1 MQKNKGSQATSS
13 IMNKHIYFLNWLRA
27 LQYRMCA
34 RKRKYSHNFP
44 VFLCTHSHLTSPF
57 RECSRPL
64 CLARSKEGAYTTPE
78 PLNKRFPCI
87 DLGNLSRYP
96 HLLISEEIY

>member
-13 IMNKHIYFLNWLRA
+13 IMNKHIYFLNWLRT
-27 LQYRMCA
+27 LQYRILQCV
-34 RKRKYSHNFP
+34 RKRKYSHNFQ
-44 VFLCTHSHLTSPF
+44 VFLCTDHRHLTSPF
-57 RECSRPL
+57 RVFPPAVSAL
-64 CLARSKEGAYTTPE
+64 KKGLTPE

-87 DLGNLSRYP
+87 DLGNLSSP

>member
-27 LQYRMCA
+27 LQYRMCV

-44 VFLCTHSHLTSPF
+44 VFLCTDHST
-57 RECSRPL
+57 
-64 CLARSKEGAYTTPE
+64 
-78 PLNKRFPCI
+78 
-87 DLGNLSRYP
+87 
-96 HLLISEEIY
+96 

>member
-13 IMNKHIYFLNWLRA
+13 IMNKHIHILNWLRA
-27 LQYRMCA
+27 LQYRMCV

-44 VFLCTHSHLTSPF
+44 VFLCTDHSHLTSPF
-57 RECSRPL
+57 RVFPPAL
-64 CLARSKEGAYTTPE
+64 KKGLTPE

-87 DLGNLSRYP
+87 DLGNLAPALS
-96 HLLISEEIY
+96 S

>member
-44 VFLCTHSHLTSPF
+44 VFLCTDHSHLTSPF
-57 RECSRPL
+57 RVFTPAVSGPL
-64 CLARSKEGAYTTPE
+64 
-78 PLNKRFPCI
+78 
-87 DLGNLSRYP
+87 
-96 HLLISEEIY
+96 